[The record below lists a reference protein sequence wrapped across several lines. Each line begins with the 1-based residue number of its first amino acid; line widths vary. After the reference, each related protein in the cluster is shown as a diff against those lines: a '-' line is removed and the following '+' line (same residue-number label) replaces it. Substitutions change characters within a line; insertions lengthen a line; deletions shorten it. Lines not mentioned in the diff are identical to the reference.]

1 MLFLLFDAWAGLSLS
16 QTLPLRG
23 MWSMV
28 LLGGVLATYFPRSHD
43 GYAWI
48 VGIAGATGAWTM
60 AHVMVLDSVPT
71 RHIPGL
77 VTLFIAAVGMAPTI
91 RSAGFTI
98 AALVAVPLLVLLTAG
113 WPLARVLEAGAFLAM
128 AATMC
133 ALVCHLLERSHL
145 HAFRLE
151 RQLEQRATTDALT
164 GLSNRRHFFERTEVE
179 LARRARS
186 GVALAVLMLDVD
198 HFKRINDCWGHD
210 VGDRVLEAV
219 AAQLKRCARETDT
232 LARTGGEEFALLAVD
247 ASLGDAVE
255 IGERMRTAMGDI
267 EISVGDSSVPVTI
280 SIGCTTVREDEA
292 DIAPALRR
300 ADEALYQAKRDG
312 RDRVI
317 ATASERAEI
326 RLPPPEEGG
335 HRFL

>member
-16 QTLPLRG
+16 HTLPLRG
-23 MWSMV
+23 MWSVV
-28 LLGGVLATYFPRSHD
+28 LLGGALATYFPRSHD

-71 RHIPGL
+71 RHVPGL

-113 WPLARVLEAGAFLAM
+113 WPLPMVLEAGAFLVM
-128 AATMC
+128 AAAMC
-133 ALVCHLLERSHL
+133 ALVCHLLERSQL
-145 HAFRLE
+145 RAFRLE
-151 RQLEQRATTDALT
+151 RELEQKATTDALT
-164 GLSNRRHFFERTEVE
+164 GLANRRHFFERTEAE

-210 VGDRVLEAV
+210 VGDHVLEAV
-219 AAQLKRCARETDT
+219 AVQLKRCARETDI

-255 IGERMRTAMGDI
+255 IGERMRAAMGDI
-267 EISVGDSSVPVTI
+267 EITVGESSVPVTV
-280 SIGCTTVREDEA
+280 SIGCTIVRDDEA

-317 ATASERAEI
+317 AASERAEV
-326 RLPPPEEGG
+326 RRATPEEGG